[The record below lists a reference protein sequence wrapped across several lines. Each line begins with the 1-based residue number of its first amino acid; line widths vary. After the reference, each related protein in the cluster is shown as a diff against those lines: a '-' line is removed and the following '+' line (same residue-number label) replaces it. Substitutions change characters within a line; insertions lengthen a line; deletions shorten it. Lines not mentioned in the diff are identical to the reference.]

1 MVLEDQERVLVPG
14 PPEGMRADAM
24 DPRGKLRLVAK
35 VGLFVVVIIFLY
47 YGSGRIVK
55 FFAFQMWPRHLN
67 MIVFLLFAS
76 AVMYVVLMAVPFMP
90 GIEIGIMIMMMFG
103 RPGILLV
110 YLCTLLALSLSFLV
124 GRHLPPRI
132 LARALDWFH
141 LNRARD
147 LVMDLAPLGAEER
160 LHFLL
165 QNAPTRFVP
174 FLLCNRYLFIALLLN
189 LPGHAFIGGSG
200 GIGVI
205 AGMSR
210 LFPFPKYL
218 LLVCVAILPG
228 PIFFL
233 LRAAQE

>member
-1 MVLEDQERVLVPG
+1 
-14 PPEGMRADAM
+14 M
-24 DPRGKLRLVAK
+24 DRRGKLWLMAKIGLLLLVI
-35 VGLFVVVIIFLY
+35 VFLY
-47 YGSGRIVK
+47 YGTGWIVK
-55 FFAFQMWPRHLN
+55 YFAFQMWPRHVN

-76 AVMYVVLMAVPFMP
+76 AAAYVVLMAVPFMP
-90 GIEIGIMIMMMFG
+90 GIEMGIMIMMMFG
-103 RPGILLV
+103 LPGILLV

-132 LARALDWFH
+132 LARALAWFH

-147 LVMDLAPLGAEER
+147 LVMHLAPLGAEER

-165 QNAPTRFVP
+165 QNAPTKVVP
-174 FLLCNRYLFIALLLN
+174 FLLRHRYLFIAFLLN
-189 LPGHAFIGGSG
+189 LPGHSFLGGSG
-200 GIGVI
+200 GIGII

-218 LLVCVAILPG
+218 LLVSAAITPG

-233 LRAAQE
+233 LRAVQQ